1 VSDSQLGG
9 RDDVAYLAPMA
20 VFLLF
25 TQIGVWWPQLYA
37 VSYVAKT
44 IIVALVLIACWK
56 YYTKIRWDYWW
67 LGALMGVVG
76 VVQWVGMEKLLLH
89 YVPHYPRFSVEPYNP
104 VTAIASPG
112 WRWAFVGVRW
122 AGASLLVPVME
133 ELFWRDFA
141 WRSIIAPAD
150 FKLAALGE
158 VDWAAFAL
166 VTLLFAS
173 VHVQWITALVWGSM
187 IAGLLVLTRS
197 LGACIIMHGMT
208 NFLLGLYVLKTGEW
222 YFW

>member
-1 VSDSQLGG
+1 VSDSQLRG

-25 TQIGVWWPQLYA
+25 TQIGVWWPQIYA
-37 VSYVAKT
+37 VSYVART
-44 IIVALVLIACWK
+44 IIVALLLMVFWK
-56 YYTKIRWDYWW
+56 HYTKICWDYWW

-89 YVPHYPRFSVEPYNP
+89 VVPHYPRLSVEPYNP
-104 VTAIASPG
+104 MTAIASPG

-150 FKLAALGE
+150 FKLAAVGE
-158 VDWAAFAL
+158 LDWAAIAL
-166 VTLLFAS
+166 VALLFAS
-173 VHVQWITALVWGSM
+173 LHVQWITALVWGSM